1 MKTRFVA
8 PLLLALAMTGCAT
21 QKQAGLPLDTVSQAA
36 SAGPLSITEAQVITD
51 NDAAFLSKLRMVR
64 GAQRSIDMMY
74 YIYADD
80 HSSSVLTSALMDAAR
95 RGVTVRLLVDYHTN
109 YKHLDLFSLMEKEGN
124 GNLQVRFY
132 NRPTRNIIKDAV
144 YLTMGCS
151 PETAAARPEAC
162 SAEKFAA
169 IDKLFADETINGRPA
184 ADRNISN
191 LDIGNSGLF
200 LSGLYSKRGDVMAL
214 AVQSG
219 QQIDVQSLKGGA
231 STTTPEQEEQLKR
244 LGKAYWES
252 RTGAPFQ
259 RLASNAELFFAFAMY
274 GGQLNPIKE
283 TVTSL
288 LPVDRK
294 LSDDE
299 LRDWD
304 HLTDYLHHKLLLVD
318 RKELQMGGRNVE
330 NSYHMRPNPLTSK
343 YVFMDTDIH
352 ALLPQGG
359 EEVATAFDSLWNFDA
374 MVAPLAEVRQH
385 APNDFVVAM
394 KYAEKACAGET
405 GKEERD
411 ACIKKEL
418 EGTAPSLDKR
428 MADCRTTMEENARAY
443 NETYLPTIPQQ
454 PTQTF
459 TVDSGSVLAYLENI
473 PFNRA
478 LPPEKR
484 VRTYGAP
491 AGEEARSGKY
501 IHDVW
506 LREIPAV
513 CASATPDAPKRLILH
528 NAYFFPAANLTHEL
542 SRMVNGDYD
551 CSNVT
556 VTVLTNSIQTT
567 DLNVV
572 NLAARH
578 ALKAFTE
585 FYQQQGD
592 PAKRAKFDYYEYQP
606 RTDEPLSLHTK
617 VSVFGDDVTIGSAN
631 ADVRSFMM
639 DSNNV
644 MFVRNAPGFLAEY
657 TAFMQRLLD
666 DPARTKKL
674 NDYFTATPRD
684 TMLQEDLATFR
695 QILAKY
701 GVDKKLDEGQ
711 RKEVEARFVQML
723 NDAYEL
729 TKGSIDT
736 GSSAA
741 KRRESQDKFNEEFKP
756 I

>member
-1 MKTRFVA
+1 MKTRFLVA
-8 PLLLALAMTGCAT
+8 LLLGIALSGCAEQKPSGLLLDTIT
-21 QKQAGLPLDTVSQAA
+21 QKA
-36 SAGPLSITEAQVITD
+36 SAGPLSASEALIITD
-51 NDAAFLSKLRMVR
+51 NDAAFLSKLRMIE
-64 GAQRSIDMMY
+64 GARSSIDLMY

-80 HSSSVLTSALMDAAR
+80 QSSSVLTKALIDAAR

-109 YKHLDLFSLMEKEGN
+109 YRHLDLFSLMEKESN
-124 GNLQVRFY
+124 GNLRVRFY

-151 PETAAARPEAC
+151 RETAAAKPEAC

-169 IDKLFADETINGRPA
+169 IDRLFADETIDGRLA
-184 ADRNISN
+184 TDRNISN
-191 LDIGNSGLF
+191 LNIGNSGLF

-214 AVQSG
+214 ATQSG
-219 QQIDVQSLKGGA
+219 QQIDVQSMQGGA
-231 STTTPEQEEQLKR
+231 PPTAGQKEQMKE
-244 LGKAYWES
+244 LGKVYWES

-259 RLASNAELFFAFAMY
+259 RLTANAELFFAFSMY

-283 TVTSL
+283 TVSSL
-288 LPVDRK
+288 LPIDRK
-294 LSDDE
+294 FSDDE
-299 LRDWD
+299 VRDWD

-318 RKELQMGGRNVE
+318 NMTVQMGGRNVE

-352 ALLPQGG
+352 VVLATGG
-359 EEVATAFDSLWNFDA
+359 DAIRRAFDALWNFDT
-374 MVAPLAEVRQH
+374 MVASLDEVRHH
-385 APNDFVVAM
+385 APNDFVVNL
-394 KYAEKACAGET
+394 KYAENRCRGIE
-405 GKEERD
+405 GKEERE
-411 ACIKKEL
+411 ACIRKEQQKSVH
-418 EGTAPSLDKR
+418 TLDER
-428 MADCRTTMEENARAY
+428 MADCRQAMEENARTY
-443 NETYLPTIPQQ
+443 NETYRPTIPQQ
-454 PTQTF
+454 SAPGF
-459 TVDSGSVLAYLENI
+459 SVDAGSVLVYLENL

-491 AGEEARSGKY
+491 VEKEAESGKY
-501 IHDVW
+501 IHDIW
-506 LREIPAV
+506 LKEIPAV
-513 CASATPDAPKRLILH
+513 CAAATPEAPKRLILH
-528 NAYFFPAANLTHEL
+528 NAYFFPPANLTHEL

-578 ALKAFTE
+578 SLKAFSE
-585 FYQQQGD
+585 FYQQKSD
-592 PAKRAKFDYYEYQP
+592 PAKRAKFDYFEYQP
-606 RTDEPLSLHTK
+606 RPDSPLSLHTK

-644 MFVRNAPGFLAEY
+644 MLVRNAPGFVKEYLA
-657 TAFMQRLLD
+657 FVQGILD
-666 DPARTKKL
+666 DPARARKL
-674 NDYFTATPRD
+674 NDYFVTTPRD
-684 TMLQEDLATFR
+684 VILQEDLATFR

-701 GVDKKLDEGQ
+701 GVDRKLNAGEQKEIEG
-711 RKEVEARFVQML
+711 RFVQML

-729 TKGSIDT
+729 TRASIDT
-736 GSSAA
+736 GSTAA
-741 KRRESQDKFNEEFKP
+741 KQREKQDSFNEEFKP

>member
-1 MKTRFVA
+1 MKTRFLVA
-8 PLLLALAMTGCAT
+8 LLLGIALSGCAEQKPSGLLIDTIT
-21 QKQAGLPLDTVSQAA
+21 QKA
-36 SAGPLSITEAQVITD
+36 SAGPLSASEARIITD
-51 NDAAFLSKLRMVR
+51 NDAAFLSKLRMIE
-64 GAQRSIDMMY
+64 GARTSIDLMY

-80 HSSSVLTSALMDAAR
+80 QSSSVLTKALIDAAR
-95 RGVTVRLLVDYHTN
+95 RGVAVRLLVDYHTN
-109 YKHLDLFSLMEKEGN
+109 YRHLDLFSLMGKEGN
-124 GNLQVRFY
+124 GNLRVRFY

-151 PETAAARPEAC
+151 RETAAAKPEAC

-169 IDKLFADETINGRPA
+169 IDRLFADETIDGRPA
-184 ADRNISN
+184 TDRNISN
-191 LDIGNSGLF
+191 LNIGNSGLF

-214 AVQSG
+214 ATQSG
-219 QQIDVQSLKGGA
+219 QQIDVQKMQGGA
-231 STTTPEQEEQLKR
+231 PPTADQKEQMKE
-244 LGKAYWES
+244 LGKVYWES

-259 RLASNAELFFAFAMY
+259 RLAANAELFFAFSMY

-283 TVTSL
+283 TVSSL
-288 LPVDRK
+288 LPIDRK
-294 LSDDE
+294 FSDDE
-299 LRDWD
+299 VRDWD

-318 RKELQMGGRNVE
+318 NMTVQMGGRNVE

-352 ALLPQGG
+352 VVL
-359 EEVATAFDSLWNFDA
+359 ATGSDAIRQAFDALWNFDT
-374 MVAPLAEVRQH
+374 MVASLDEVRHH
-385 APNDFVVAM
+385 APNDFVVNL
-394 KYAEKACAGET
+394 KYAENRCRGIE
-405 GKEERD
+405 GKEERE
-411 ACIKKEL
+411 ACIRKEQQKSVH
-418 EGTAPSLDKR
+418 TLDER
-428 MADCRTTMEENARAY
+428 MADCRQAMEENARTY
-443 NETYLPTIPQQ
+443 NETYRPTIPQQ
-454 PTQTF
+454 SAPGF
-459 TVDSGSVLAYLENI
+459 SVDAGSVLAYLENL

-491 AGEEARSGKY
+491 AGKEAESGKY

-506 LREIPAV
+506 FREIPAV
-513 CASATPDAPKRLILH
+513 CATATPEAPKRLILH
-528 NAYFFPAANLTHEL
+528 NAYFFPPANLTHEL

-578 ALKAFTE
+578 SLKAFSE
-585 FYQQQGD
+585 FYQQKSD
-592 PAKRAKFDYYEYQP
+592 PAKRAKFDYFEYQP
-606 RTDEPLSLHTK
+606 RPDSPLSLHTK

-644 MFVRNAPGFLAEY
+644 MLVRNAPGFVKEYLA
-657 TAFMQRLLD
+657 FVQGILD
-666 DPARTKKL
+666 DPARARKL
-674 NDYFTATPRD
+674 NDYFVTTPRD
-684 TMLQEDLATFR
+684 VILQEDLATFR

-701 GVDKKLDEGQ
+701 GVDRKLNAGEQKEIEG
-711 RKEVEARFVQML
+711 RFVQML

-729 TKGSIDT
+729 TRASIDT
-736 GSSAA
+736 GSTAA
-741 KRRESQDKFNEEFKP
+741 KRREKQDSFNEEFKP

>member
-1 MKTRFVA
+1 MKRRIIA
-8 PLLLALAMTGCAT
+8 PLLLGTALCGCAW
-21 QKQAGLPLDTVSQAA
+21 QKPAGLPLETVAQKASAAPLAA
-36 SAGPLSITEAQVITD
+36 SEAQVITD
-51 NDAAFLSKLRMVR
+51 NDAAFRSKLQMIE
-64 GAQRSIDMMY
+64 GARTSIDLMY

-80 HSSSVLTSALMDAAR
+80 QSSSVLTKALIDAAR

-124 GNLQVRFY
+124 GNLRVRFY

-151 PETAAARPEAC
+151 RETAVAKPDAC

-169 IDKLFADETINGRPA
+169 IDRLFADEAIDGRPA
-184 ADRNISN
+184 AERNISN
-191 LDIGNSGLF
+191 LNIGNSGLF

-214 AVQSG
+214 AVQGG
-219 QQIDVQSLKGGA
+219 QQVDLQGLKGGA
-231 STTTPEQEEQLKR
+231 PPTPDQKEQMKE

-259 RLASNAELFFAFAMY
+259 RLAANAELFFAFAMY
-274 GGQLNPIKE
+274 GGQLNPIRD

-288 LPVDRK
+288 LPVDRAF
-294 LSDDE
+294 SDDE
-299 LRDWD
+299 VRDWD

-318 RKELQMGGRNVE
+318 AAAVQMGGRNVE

-343 YVFMDTDIH
+343 YVFMDTDIR
-352 ALLPQGG
+352 ALLAGG
-359 EEVATAFDSLWNFDA
+359 GDAVRRAFDDLWNFDI
-374 MVAPLAEVRQH
+374 MVASLDEVRRH
-385 APNDFVVAM
+385 APNDFVVSL
-394 KYAEKACAGET
+394 KYAENRCQGTA

-418 EGTAPSLDKR
+418 QETVHTLDER
-428 MADCRTTMEENARAY
+428 MADRRRTMEENARAY
-443 NETYLPTIPQQ
+443 ATEYAPTIPQQ
-454 PTQTF
+454 AAAGF
-459 TVDSGSVLAYLENI
+459 ALENGSVLAYLENL
-473 PFNRA
+473 PFDRA

-491 AGEEARSGKY
+491 AGKEAESGKN

-513 CASATPDAPKRLILH
+513 CGAATPEEPKRLVLH

-578 ALKAFTE
+578 ALKAFSE
-585 FYQQQGD
+585 FYQQKSD
-592 PAKRAKFDYYEYQP
+592 PAKRAKFDYFEYQP
-606 RTDEPLSLHTK
+606 RPEEPLSLHTK

-644 MFVRNAPGFLAEY
+644 MLVRNAPGFVKEY
-657 TAFMQRLLD
+657 LD
-666 DPARTKKL
+666 FVQGILNDPARAKKL
-674 NDYFTATPRD
+674 NDYFVTTPRD
-684 TMLQEDLATFR
+684 VILQEDLATFR
-695 QILAKY
+695 QIMAKY
-701 GVDKKLDEGQ
+701 GVDRKLGEGQ
-711 RKEVEARFVQML
+711 QKEIEGRFVQML

-729 TKGSIDT
+729 TRASIDT
-736 GSSAA
+736 GSTAA
-741 KRRESQDKFNEEFKP
+741 KRRENQDRFNGEFKP

>member
-1 MKTRFVA
+1 MKTRFLVA
-8 PLLLALAMTGCAT
+8 LLLGIALSGCAG
-21 QKQAGLPLDTVSQAA
+21 QKPSGLPLDTITQKA
-36 SAGPLSITEAQVITD
+36 SAGPLSASEARIITD
-51 NDAAFLSKLRMVR
+51 NDAAFLSKLRMIE
-64 GAQRSIDMMY
+64 GARTSIDLMY

-80 HSSSVLTSALMDAAR
+80 QSSSVLTKALIDAAR

-109 YKHLDLFSLMEKEGN
+109 YRHLDLFSLVEKESN
-124 GNLQVRFY
+124 GNLRVRFY

-151 PETAAARPEAC
+151 RETAAAKPEAC

-169 IDKLFADETINGRPA
+169 IDRLFADETIDGRPA
-184 ADRNISN
+184 TDRNISN
-191 LDIGNSGLF
+191 LNIGNSGLF

-214 AVQSG
+214 ASQSG
-219 QQIDVQSLKGGA
+219 QQIDVQSMQGGA
-231 STTTPEQEEQLKR
+231 PPTADQKEQMK
-244 LGKAYWES
+244 KFSKVYWES

-259 RLASNAELFFAFAMY
+259 RLTANAELFFAFTMY

-283 TVTSL
+283 TVSSL
-288 LPVDRK
+288 LPIDRK
-294 LSDDE
+294 FSDDE
-299 LRDWD
+299 VRDWD

-318 RKELQMGGRNVE
+318 GMTAQMGGRNVE

-352 ALLPQGG
+352 VVL
-359 EEVATAFDSLWNFDA
+359 ATGSDAIRQAFDSLWNFDT
-374 MVAPLAEVRQH
+374 MVATLDEVRHH
-385 APNDFVVAM
+385 APNDFVINL
-394 KYAEKACAGET
+394 KYAENRCRIIE
-405 GKEERD
+405 GKEKRE
-411 ACIKKEL
+411 ACIRKEQQ
-418 EGTAPSLDKR
+418 ESVHTLDER

-443 NETYLPTIPQQ
+443 RETYLPTIPQQ
-454 PTQTF
+454 PAPGF
-459 TVDSGSVLAYLENI
+459 ALDSGSVLAYLENL
-473 PFNRA
+473 PFDRA

-491 AGEEARSGKY
+491 VGKEAENGKY
-501 IHDVW
+501 IHDIW
-506 LREIPAV
+506 IKEIPAV
-513 CASATPDAPKRLILH
+513 CAVATPDAPKRIVLH
-528 NAYFFPAANLTHEL
+528 NAYFFPPANLTHEL

-578 ALKAFTE
+578 SLKAFSE
-585 FYQQQGD
+585 FYQQKSD
-592 PAKRAKFDYYEYQP
+592 PAKRAKFDYFEYQP
-606 RTDEPLSLHTK
+606 RPEEPLSLHTK

-644 MFVRNAPGFLAEY
+644 MLVRNAPGFVKEYLA
-657 TAFMQRLLD
+657 FVQGILD
-666 DPARTKKL
+666 DPARARKL
-674 NDYFTATPRD
+674 NDYFVTTPRD
-684 TMLQEDLATFR
+684 VILQEDLATFR

-701 GVDKKLDEGQ
+701 GVDRKLNEGEQ
-711 RKEVEARFVQML
+711 KEIEGRFVQML
-723 NDAYEL
+723 NDSYEL
-729 TKGSIDT
+729 TSASIDT
-736 GSSAA
+736 GSTAA
-741 KRRESQDKFNEEFKP
+741 KRREKQDSFNEEFKP